1 MSKIKEKYSAEV
13 IILIIVL
20 VMVLTSCRS
29 NYCPYTCS
37 NEKPIKCCVKDTNHP
52 LWECG
57 EDIEYK
63 YSELIT
69 N

>member
-1 MSKIKEKYSAEV
+1 MSEIKEKYSAEV

-20 VMVLTSCRS
+20 IMALVSCK
-29 NYCPYTCS
+29 TTQ
-37 NEKPIKCCVKDTNHP
+37 EPIKCCDKETAHA
-52 LWECG
+52 LWNCG

-63 YSELIT
+63 HSELIT

>member
-20 VMVLTSCRS
+20 VMVLVSCK
-29 NYCPYTCS
+29 TTQ
-37 NEKPIKCCVKDTNHP
+37 EPIKCCDKETAHA
-52 LWECG
+52 LWNCG

-63 YSELIT
+63 HSELIT

>member
-1 MSKIKEKYSAEV
+1 MSKIKEKYSAEI

-20 VMVLTSCRS
+20 VTIMSSCRS

-37 NEKPIKCCVKDTNHP
+37 NEKLIMCCEKDTNHP

>member
-20 VMVLTSCRS
+20 VMVLVSCKTTKQE
-29 NYCPYTCS
+29 P
-37 NEKPIKCCVKDTNHP
+37 VKGCDKETAHA
-52 LWECG
+52 LWNCG
-57 EDIEYK
+57 ESIEYK
-63 YSELIT
+63 HSELIT